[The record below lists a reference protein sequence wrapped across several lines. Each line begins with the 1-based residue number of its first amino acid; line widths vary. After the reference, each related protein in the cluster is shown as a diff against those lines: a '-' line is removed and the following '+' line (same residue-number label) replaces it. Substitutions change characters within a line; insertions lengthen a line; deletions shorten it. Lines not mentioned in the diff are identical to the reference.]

1 MCKSNK
7 EQIIQMYYIQHL
19 RPTDIAQALN
29 IDNGYITRIIK
40 QDERYYEEKQ
50 QRKDFNKQ
58 KNKNNTIEY
67 IKATR
72 LSKKEEYE
80 ILQQQLAIDS
90 RNESRKSTI
99 SKIDFRKYN
108 SSAYNYN
115 SNKKQFELNQSII
128 APYCFPKVIKYWNLD
143 H

>member
-7 EQIIQMYYIQHL
+7 EQIIQMYYTQHL

-40 QDERYYEEKQ
+40 QDERYYEKKQ

-72 LSKKEEYE
+72 LSKKRR
-80 ILQQQLAIDS
+80 I
-90 RNESRKSTI
+90 
-99 SKIDFRKYN
+99 
-108 SSAYNYN
+108 
-115 SNKKQFELNQSII
+115 
-128 APYCFPKVIKYWNLD
+128 
-143 H
+143 

>member
-7 EQIIQMYYIQHL
+7 EQIIQMYYIEHL
-19 RPTDIAQALN
+19 RPTDIAQTLN

-40 QDERYYEEKQ
+40 QDERYLEEKQ
-50 QRKDFNKQ
+50 RRKDFNKQ

-80 ILQQQLAIDS
+80 ILQRQLAIDS

-99 SKIDFRKYN
+99 SKINLRKCN

-115 SNKKQFELNQSII
+115 SSKKQFELDKSII
-128 APYCFPKVIKYWNLD
+128 ASYCFPEIIKY
-143 H
+143 

>member
-58 KNKNNTIEY
+58 KNKNNTIKY

-80 ILQQQLAIDS
+80 ITLNPIILDNHALSVVTYVILIIFLKPF
-90 RNESRKSTI
+90 RLFFRMHFFCRL
-99 SKIDFRKYN
+99 SKAAM
-108 SSAYNYN
+108 SS
-115 SNKKQFELNQSII
+115 
-128 APYCFPKVIKYWNLD
+128 
-143 H
+143 

>member
-7 EQIIQMYYIQHL
+7 EQIIQMYYIEHL
-19 RPTDIAQALN
+19 RPTDIAKALH

-40 QDERYYEEKQ
+40 QDDRYIEEKR
-50 QRKDFNKQ
+50 QRKIFNKQ

-67 IKATR
+67 IKANR
-72 LSKKEEYE
+72 LSKKEDYE
-80 ILQQQLAIDS
+80 ILQRQLAIDA

-99 SKIDFRKYN
+99 SKIDFRKCN

-115 SNKKQFELNQSII
+115 SNKKQFELNSLII
-128 APYCFPKVIKYWNLD
+128 APYCFPKVIKY
-143 H
+143 

>member
-7 EQIIQMYYIQHL
+7 EQIIQMYYTQHL

-58 KNKNNTIEY
+58 KNRNNTIEY

-72 LSKKEEYE
+72 LSKKE
-80 ILQQQLAIDS
+80 
-90 RNESRKSTI
+90 ESRKSTI

-115 SNKKQFELNQSII
+115 SNKKQFELSQSII